1 MSRDPH
7 KSEGVKRRAPRR
19 GIPVIGVALLLL
31 AALGFLVLLTPLGGK
46 VKRGLKEIFGSKF
59 TVVKKEDPGD
69 PPVVPPPPKPPA
81 PLGPLER
88 DPDPLFP
95 KGVLTPPD
103 GVDIR
108 QLSKGINLKVT
119 FDSEQG
125 GLASAERK
133 DRDAYLAEYALKVRM
148 PRAAKT
154 LEELSRVNPDLGT
167 LVPGLMDL
175 LPKAQVSAWYRQI
188 YANKTERLKANVG
201 RLDEILS
208 RHNFYDCETMLNL
221 RDGGS
226 GRRVFLLQAEMDV
239 VSDGSDGDRLAVM
252 PDSIVGSTNYQP
264 FTSYRWKKRG
274 ATPNPMVAGWE
285 KRIGNAKRELG
296 QAGTTSARKE
306 WLRNRLKK
314 LETGVA
320 DMKVASYLIAEYDPF
335 VVIPVNV
342 LTNRDD
348 PYAPNLGDFVVVIH
362 GKNLYPA
369 IVGDAGPS
377 FKVGE
382 ASLRMAKELNANA
395 NPYRRPVSDLTV
407 TYLVFPRS
415 ADDPKREPDYSH
427 WRKRCGELLDEI
439 GGLGDGVQLHEWKD
453 LLPPR

>member
-1 MSRDPH
+1 M
-7 KSEGVKRRAPRR
+7 
-19 GIPVIGVALLLL
+19 IGVALLLL

-46 VKRGLKEIFGSKF
+46 VKRGLKEIFGSGI
-59 TVVKKEDPGD
+59 TVVKKEEPGD
-69 PPVVPPPPKPPA
+69 PPGVPPPPA

-167 LVPGLMDL
+167 LVPGLKDL
-175 LPKAQVSAWYRQI
+175 LPRAQVSAWYRQI
-188 YANKTERLKANVG
+188 YANKAERLKANVG
-201 RLDEILS
+201 SLEEILS

-221 RDGGS
+221 RDEGS

-252 PDSIVGSTNYQP
+252 PDSIVDSTNYQP

-274 ATPNPMVAGWE
+274 TTPNPMVAGWE
-285 KRIGNAKRELG
+285 KRIGNAKRELA

-348 PYAPNLGDFVVVIH
+348 SYAPNVGDFVVVIH

-415 ADDPKREPDYSH
+415 ADDPRREPDYSH
-427 WRKRCGELLDEI
+427 WRERCGELLDEI